1 MVDNNL
7 DYLRLLKKCG
17 STQCAGLAEKFF
29 ASGKSIAVWEAQ
41 MYLKEL
47 PGGWKERLKEI
58 QTVRSKV
65 KSGKIK
71 IRNSKIID
79 IFDTYI
85 DELKTIGAGEE
96 ER

>member
-1 MVDNNL
+1 
-7 DYLRLLKKCG
+7 
-17 STQCAGLAEKFF
+17 
-29 ASGKSIAVWEAQ
+29 

-47 PGGWKERLKEI
+47 PGGWKEKLKEI

-71 IRNSKIID
+71 IRNSKIVD